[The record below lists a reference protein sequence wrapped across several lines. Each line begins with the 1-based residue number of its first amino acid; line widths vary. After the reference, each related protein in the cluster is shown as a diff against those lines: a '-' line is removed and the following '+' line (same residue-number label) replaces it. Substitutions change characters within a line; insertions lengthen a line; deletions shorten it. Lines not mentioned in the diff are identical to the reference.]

1 METNEKIAPDLRL
14 HEKDVGSASV
24 QIARLT
30 ARILH
35 IGNHLKTHSKDNHS
49 RRGLIAYG
57 QFKTKVVGLPQ
68 AQNTGNPR
76 SNAVLFRVAQI
87 NPSADIFNNIIPAR
101 YQHGNI
107 LQRKNNESF

>member
-35 IGNHLKTHSKDNHS
+35 IGNHLRLIPKTIT
-49 RRGLIAYG
+49 RGAG
-57 QFKTKVVGLPQ
+57 
-68 AQNTGNPR
+68 
-76 SNAVLFRVAQI
+76 
-87 NPSADIFNNIIPAR
+87 
-101 YQHGNI
+101 
-107 LQRKNNESF
+107 